1 MAYTSPTYL
10 TSQLYPINVIEQ
22 MNSGITA
29 TLLASPYYGN
39 WVNLPDQLNTTLAIN
54 SGTMSYFGTISYTN
68 WPNLPDQLNSTLAIN
83 SGTLPLSLVSYSNW
97 PNLPDQLNSSLAINS
112 GTLM

>member
-1 MAYTSPTYL
+1 
-10 TSQLYPINVIEQ
+10 
-22 MNSGITA
+22 
-29 TLLASPYYGN
+29 
-39 WVNLPDQLNTTLAIN
+39 
-54 SGTMSYFGTISYTN
+54 MSYFGTISYTN